1 MNAVIPIPAQASVPV
16 AGGGSY
22 PVRRIYCVGRNFAEH
37 AREMGAEVPRG
48 APVFFMKPADA
59 VHTDA
64 DGRATDLVPAAE
76 WGPGRWRLV
85 FDTAA
90 HLGADAFLPSVTIEF
105 ALFGHE
111 HHHVPLL
118 LSPFGFST
126 YRGT

>member
-1 MNAVIPIPAQASVPV
+1 MTLSTHVLDLASGTAV
-16 AGGGSY
+16 AGLPFRVEHLEPGGWWSTLATL
-22 PVRRIYCVGRNFAEH
+22 RTG
-37 AREMGAEVPRG
+37 
-48 APVFFMKPADA
+48 
-59 VHTDA
+59 A
-64 DGRATDLVPAAE
+64 DGRAADLVPTSE

-105 ALFGHE
+105 APASSD